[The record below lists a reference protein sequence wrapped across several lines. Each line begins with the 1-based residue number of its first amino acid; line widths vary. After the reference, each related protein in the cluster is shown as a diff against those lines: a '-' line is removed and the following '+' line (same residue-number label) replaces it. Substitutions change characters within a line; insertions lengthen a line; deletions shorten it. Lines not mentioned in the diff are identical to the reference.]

1 MNFLN
6 KAIFPT
12 KIFFLENNATFLS
25 LFVKV
30 FDSVKWFLVRAR
42 SYVRV
47 CLLSNKLVLRNERFV
62 TKQSFYNFFCVIFV
76 WIKK

>member
-6 KAIFPT
+6 NEDFPT

-30 FDSVKWFLVRAR
+30 FDSVKWLLMNSR
-42 SYVRV
+42 SYVCV
-47 CLLSNKLVLRNERFV
+47 CMISNELVLR
-62 TKQSFYNFFCVIFV
+62 KA
-76 WIKK
+76 